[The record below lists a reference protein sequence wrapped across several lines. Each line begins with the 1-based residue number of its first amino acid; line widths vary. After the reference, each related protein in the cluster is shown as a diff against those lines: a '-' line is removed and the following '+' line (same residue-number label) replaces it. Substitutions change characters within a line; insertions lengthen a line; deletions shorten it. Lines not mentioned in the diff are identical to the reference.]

1 MNTWEKTDDLQWV
14 QKTEEGYHV
23 VDALVDDTNE
33 EEEESFV
40 IKSVSVDFSDYD
52 EIKIT
57 STLRDFGYDSI
68 EHAKEEYKEDYP
80 QILAECLAESA
91 DLRDADTT
99 KAKNMKELQEKL
111 QNQYG
116 ILHKEL

>member
-1 MNTWEKTDDLQWV
+1 MNTWKKTDDLQWV

-23 VDALVDDTNE
+23 VDALVDNTNE
-33 EEEESFV
+33 EEGDSFV
-40 IKSVSVDFSDYD
+40 IKSVSVDFNDYD

-68 EHAKEEYKEDYP
+68 EDAKEENKEDYP
-80 QILAECLAESA
+80 LILAECLAESVE
-91 DLRDADTT
+91 LTNADTT
-99 KAKNMKELQEKL
+99 KAKDIKELQEKL

-116 ILHKEL
+116 IFHKIV